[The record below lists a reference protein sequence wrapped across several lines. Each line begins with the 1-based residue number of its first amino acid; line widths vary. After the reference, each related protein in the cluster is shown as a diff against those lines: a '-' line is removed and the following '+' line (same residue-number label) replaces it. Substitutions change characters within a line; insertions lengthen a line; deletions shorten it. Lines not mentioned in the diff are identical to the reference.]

1 MDSTCS
7 HLAPNLATKNPG
19 NRRSW
24 ELNFQNFPEE
34 HLPGPQWLIQGGR
47 GAGGL
52 CSLPPLFGFFSSS
65 FYKNKF
71 TSKKLYVVLNEYEI
85 CLKMLEMAI
94 LETHIFKTFW
104 GEYAPRLPR
113 KLVPLALI
121 VPPPPLKVLDPL
133 EISHTQQFFNLGI
146 SGRAPSAPP
155 IILPMTLSSHTIPWI
170 PG

>member
-1 MDSTCS
+1 MDITYP

-52 CSLPPLFGFFSSS
+52 CSLPPLFGFSSSS

-71 TSKKLYVVLNEYEI
+71 TSKKLYVVLNEYKT

-104 GEYAPRLPR
+104 GSMPPDPPR
-113 KLVPLALI
+113 KLALSAL
-121 VPPPPLKVLDPL
+121 VLPTSPLKVLDPL
-133 EISHTQQFFNLGI
+133 EISHAQQFFNLGI
-146 SGRAPSAPP
+146 SAGAKVVWVQVRPF
-155 IILPMTLSSHTIPWI
+155 LRY
-170 PG
+170 